1 MEEER
6 TVLKIEIEKRP
17 AAVVVVVVTG
27 LELDVKRVVGAVE
40 RDESIVFNEII
51 LESKLLKI
59 DPSRLC

>member
-6 TVLKIEIEKRP
+6 TVLKSEIENRP

-27 LELDVKRVVGAVE
+27 LELEVKRVVGAVE

>member
-6 TVLKIEIEKRP
+6 TVLKSEIEKRP

-27 LELDVKRVVGAVE
+27 LGVEVNRVVGTVE
-40 RDESIVFNEII
+40 RDESIAFNEII